1 MVRKYGFI
9 AVYRLWPS
17 PHPLDSQ
24 SYIEYGDIC
33 VLWECL
39 SNGDLKTECLQ

>member
-9 AVYRLWPS
+9 AVKDCGLFF
-17 PHPLDSQ
+17 PLDSQ
-24 SYIEYGDIC
+24 RNIEYGDIC

-39 SNGDLKTECLQ
+39 PKGDLKTECLQ